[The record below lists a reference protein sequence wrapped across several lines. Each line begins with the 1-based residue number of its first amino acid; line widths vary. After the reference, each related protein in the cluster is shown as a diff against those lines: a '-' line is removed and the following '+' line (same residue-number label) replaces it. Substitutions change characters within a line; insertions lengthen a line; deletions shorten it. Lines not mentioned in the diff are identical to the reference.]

1 MKTIF
6 YLTIFSLFFALSC
19 GKEKKNK
26 DDVALFPLSTANKYF
41 KTSQKVIVE
50 VYYEPGAE
58 PFTGNNPFG
67 KPYWGLLEDNL
78 TAIFQYR
85 TSPPQLTVPKLQ
97 SEMHAL
103 PLQNKTQWT
112 PEQILALNTTYK
124 QGSPTDTEAR
134 FYIYFLNGT
143 LSGNSGVIGASLNG
157 TPILAVFKSV
167 VAGSGGPIVQR
178 YVEQSTIIHE
188 MGHALGF
195 VNSGVPMKTP
205 HQDAAHGA
213 HTNNS
218 NCVMYWLNEG
228 VNDLTQF
235 IVHFITTGN
244 TIMWGPEVLADAQN
258 YSN

>member
-1 MKTIF
+1 MKSPFSILI
-6 YLTIFSLFFALSC
+6 LTLLLAISC
-19 GKEKKNK
+19 GKEESKKSEA
-26 DDVALFPLSTANKYF
+26 VTFPLSTASRYF

-67 KPYWGLLEDNL
+67 RPYWGLLEDNL
-78 TAIFQYR
+78 VSIFQYR
-85 TSPPQLTVPKLQ
+85 STPPQLTVPKLQ
-97 SEMHAL
+97 SEMRAL
-103 PLQNKTQWT
+103 PAQNKTQWSADD
-112 PEQILALNTTYK
+112 ILELNKTYR
-124 QGSPTDTEAR
+124 QASPTESEAR

-143 LSGNSGVIGASLNG
+143 LSGNSGVIGASVNG
-157 TPILAVFKSV
+157 TPVLAVFKSV
-167 VAGSGGPIVQR
+167 VTASGGAIVQR

-205 HQDAAHGA
+205 HQDTAHGA
-213 HTNNS
+213 HTTNS

-228 VNDLTQF
+228 TTDLTQF

-244 TIMWGPEVLADAQN
+244 TVMWGPEVLADAQN